1 MVVQLVRIR
10 ACHARGRGF
19 ESRPYRKRL
28 FIDIV
33 LRCFAHIFYTKNLVG
48 IKSGITELQTA
59 NSNLQKDLTNLKK
72 AVDNNSVSQGEYAKS
87 AAATK
92 VAIQQNNETIR
103 LYQKEIRNVDIKKQH
118 FITASVS
125 MFPFVCK

>member
-1 MVVQLVRIR
+1 M
-10 ACHARGRGF
+10 
-19 ESRPYRKRL
+19 
-28 FIDIV
+28 
-33 LRCFAHIFYTKNLVG
+33 VG